1 MLKPVTIIAEIGV
14 NHNGDIELAKKM
26 ILEAKRCGADIVK
39 FQTARLD
46 KLVTRYAHKAEYQI
60 ENTGNDDSQFE
71 MLEKLNLSY
80 SDFRI
85 LEKFCRD
92 QKVQFLSTPFDC
104 DSITFLNEFAMPFW
118 KIPSGEITNYPYLV
132 KIANT
137 KKKVVMS
144 TGMSNMDEIESAMNV
159 LKENGTQEIVLLQCN
174 TQYPT
179 EPEHVNLRVMNTLM
193 KKFHVEVGYSDHTRG
208 IEIPIAAV
216 AMGASIIEKHFTL
229 DKNMDGPDH
238 RASIEP
244 EEFKTMVDA
253 IRNVECALGTSEKIV
268 SESEKKNISV
278 ARKSIVAATNIKKGD
293 IFSEN
298 NLTTKR
304 PGNGISPM
312 RWNEIIG
319 GIADR
324 DYEIDEMIEL

>member
-26 ILEAKRCGADIVK
+26 ILEAKKCGADIVK
-39 FQTARLD
+39 FQTAKLD
-46 KLVTRYAHKAEYQI
+46 KLVTRYAQKAEYQI
-60 ENTGNDDSQFE
+60 ENTGNDDSQFD
-71 MLEKLNLSY
+71 MLKKLNLSY
-80 SDFRI
+80 SDFSM
-85 LEKFCRD
+85 LEEFCRE
-92 QKVQFLSTPFDC
+92 QQIQFLSTPFDC
-104 DSITFLNEFAMPFW
+104 DSITFLNDFAMPFW
-118 KIPSGEITNYPYLV
+118 KIPSGEITNYPYLL

-144 TGMSNMDEIESAMNV
+144 TGMSSMDEIEQAVNV
-159 LKENGTQEIVLLQCN
+159 LKANGTQEIVLLQCN

-179 EPEHVNLRVMNTLM
+179 EPEHVNLRAMNTLGER
-193 KKFHVEVGYSDHTRG
+193 FNVEVGYSDHTRG
-208 IEIPIAAV
+208 IEISIAAV
-216 AMGASIIEKHFTL
+216 AMGATVIEKHFTL

-244 EEFKTMVDA
+244 KEFKTMVDA
-253 IRNVECALGTSEKIV
+253 IRNVEKALGTSEKIV
-268 SESEKKNISV
+268 SESEKNNISV

-304 PGNGISPM
+304 PGKGISPM

-319 GIADR
+319 CIADR
-324 DYEIDEMIEL
+324 EYKIDEMIVL

>member
-14 NHNGDIELAKKM
+14 NHNGDVELAKEM
-26 ILEAKRCGADIVK
+26 ILEAKLCGADIVK
-39 FQTARLD
+39 FQTAKLD
-46 KLVTRYAHKAEYQI
+46 NLVTRHAKKAEYQI
-60 ENTGNDDSQFE
+60 ENTGDDGSQFE

-80 SDFRI
+80 SDFSV
-85 LEKFCRD
+85 LEKFCREHEI
-92 QKVQFLSTPFDC
+92 QFLSTPFDC
-104 DSITFLNEFAMPFW
+104 DSIDFLNGFSMPFW

-144 TGMSNMDEIESAMNV
+144 TGMSNIDEIESAVNV
-159 LKENGTQEIVLLQCN
+159 LKENGTQEVVLLQCN

-179 EPEHVNLRVMNTLM
+179 EPEHVNLRAMNTLGER
-193 KKFHVEVGYSDHTRG
+193 FNVEVGYSDHTRG
-208 IEIPIAAV
+208 IEISIAAV
-216 AMGASIIEKHFTL
+216 AMGATVIEKHFTL

-244 EEFKTMVDA
+244 EEFKAMVDA
-253 IRNVECALGTSEKIV
+253 IRNVERALGTSEKIV
-268 SESEKKNISV
+268 SESEKSNISV

-319 GIADR
+319 RIADR
-324 DYEIDEMIEL
+324 EYKIDEMIVL

>member
-26 ILEAKRCGADIVK
+26 ILEAKKCGADIVK
-39 FQTARLD
+39 FQTAKLD
-46 KLVTRYAHKAEYQI
+46 KLVTRYAQKAEYQI
-60 ENTGNDDSQFE
+60 ENTGNDDSQFD
-71 MLEKLNLSY
+71 MLKKLNLSY
-80 SDFRI
+80 SDFSM
-85 LEKFCRD
+85 LEEFCRE
-92 QKVQFLSTPFDC
+92 QQIQFLSTPFDC
-104 DSITFLNEFAMPFW
+104 DSIMFLNDFAMPFW
-118 KIPSGEITNYPYLV
+118 KIPSGEITNYPYLL

-144 TGMSNMDEIESAMNV
+144 TGMSSMDEIEQAVNV
-159 LKENGTQEIVLLQCN
+159 LKANGTQEIVLLQCN

-179 EPEHVNLRVMNTLM
+179 EPEHVNLRAMNTLGER
-193 KKFHVEVGYSDHTRG
+193 FNVEVGYSDHTRG
-208 IEIPIAAV
+208 IEISIAAV
-216 AMGASIIEKHFTL
+216 AMGATVIEKHFTL

-244 EEFKTMVDA
+244 KEFKTMVDA
-253 IRNVECALGTSEKIV
+253 IRNVERALGTSEKIV
-268 SESEKKNISV
+268 SESEKNNISV

-312 RWNEIIG
+312 RWNEVIG
-319 GIADR
+319 CIADR
-324 DYEIDEMIEL
+324 DYEIDEMIVL

>member
-14 NHNGDIELAKKM
+14 NHNGDIELAKRM

-39 FQTARLD
+39 FQTAKLD
-46 KLVTRYAHKAEYQI
+46 SLVTKYAKKAEYQI
-60 ENTGNDDSQFE
+60 ENTGSDNSQFN
-71 MLEKLNLSY
+71 MLKKLLLSY
-80 SDFRI
+80 SDFSM
-85 LEKFCRD
+85 LDKFC
-92 QKVQFLSTPFDC
+92 KEHEIQFLSTPFDC
-104 DSITFLNEFAMPFW
+104 DSIDFLNDFSMPFW

-144 TGMSNMDEIESAMNV
+144 TGMSNMHEIEDAVNV
-159 LKENGTQEIVLLQCN
+159 LKENGTEEIVLLQCN

-179 EPEHVNLRVMNTLM
+179 KPEHVNLRVMDTLR
-193 KKFHVEVGYSDHTRG
+193 KKFYTEVGYSDHTRG

-216 AMGASIIEKHFTL
+216 ALGATIIEKHFTL
-229 DKNMDGPDH
+229 DKTMKGPDH

-244 EEFKTMVDA
+244 EEFKAMVNA
-253 IRNVECALGTSEKIV
+253 IRNVEKALGNNEKKVSDSEK
-268 SESEKKNISV
+268 ENISV

-293 IFSEN
+293 IFN
-298 NLTTKR
+298 DKNLTTKR

-312 RWNEIIG
+312 LWNEIIG
-319 GIADR
+319 CASNR
-324 DYEIDEMIEL
+324 DYVIDEMIEL